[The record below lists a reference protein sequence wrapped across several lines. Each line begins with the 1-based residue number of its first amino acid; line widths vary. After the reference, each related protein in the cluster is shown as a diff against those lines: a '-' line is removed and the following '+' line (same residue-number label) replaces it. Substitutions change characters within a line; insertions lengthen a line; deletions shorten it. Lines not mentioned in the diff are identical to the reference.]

1 MRGSLTHTSF
11 LFLVF
16 CLLVFETSLGLTR
29 PSYRS
34 HNARVKEE
42 IIERNHFSDHD
53 GRKKKEFSRAYNF
66 VAENIISKTWKR
78 NQRSLKSFL
87 SAF

>member
-16 CLLVFETSLGLTR
+16 CLLVFETPLGLTR

-42 IIERNHFSDHD
+42 IIERNHLSDHD
-53 GRKKKEFSRAYNF
+53 DRKKKKNSRGLT
-66 VAENIISKTWKR
+66 ILLLKISYPKHGKEIKDR
-78 NQRSLKSFL
+78 
-87 SAF
+87 